1 MTRNSVKR
9 HHFTIL
15 ESDRDNL
22 GKKPGFMT
30 LRNSLEDSLKRRTC
44 LEETLIHLKI
54 IIQSEFGG
62 IDELSYTVVANYFS
76 NQ

>member
-30 LRNSLEDSLKRRTC
+30 LRNSLEDR
-44 LEETLIHLKI
+44 
-54 IIQSEFGG
+54 FGG
-62 IDELSYTVVANYFS
+62 QPQMKNLS
-76 NQ
+76 